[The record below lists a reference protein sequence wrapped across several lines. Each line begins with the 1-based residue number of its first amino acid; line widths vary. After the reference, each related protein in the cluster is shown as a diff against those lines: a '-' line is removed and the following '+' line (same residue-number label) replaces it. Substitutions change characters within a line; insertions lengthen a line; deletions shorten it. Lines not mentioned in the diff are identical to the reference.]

1 MRVERR
7 SAPVSFRLSP
17 AEHAAL
23 VALAE
28 ASGRSPGEWVRA
40 ALRPVLAGEV
50 AAVVVPVASSVS
62 PPGVAAEEGEGLGR
76 VVTARLSAGQWQA
89 LEAAAERCGLT
100 VSRYVRTVLA
110 GVVPPARR
118 PLARSAIAAL
128 NRVGNNLN
136 QLVHLAHEGRVH
148 SAELIVV
155 VGEVHAAVRALRREL
170 EEGEP

>member
-1 MRVERR
+1 M
-7 SAPVSFRLSP
+7 
-17 AEHAAL
+17 

-28 ASGRSPGEWVRA
+28 AAGRSPGEWARE
-40 ALRPVLAGEV
+40 ALRQLLAGEEGRPEL
-50 AAVVVPVASSVS
+50 AAPMALPVPVPIPV
-62 PPGVAAEEGEGLGR
+62 GEGEALGK
-76 VVTARLSAGQWQA
+76 VVTARLSAEQGQA

-100 VSRYVRTVLA
+100 VSRYVRTVLS

-128 NRVGNNLN
+128 NRIGNNLN
-136 QLVHLAHEGRVH
+136 QLVHLAHEGRLL

-155 VGEVHAAVRALRREL
+155 VGEVHAAVRALRQEL